1 MKKITTMV
9 ITISSQLLVVFV
21 FLFLL
26 FGTVGSNKNV
36 TIIANNNFN
45 KMADRTLVLFEEE
58 KKNETSLDD
67 TIVPLEDEDTKVNE
81 VVEEDKEE
89 EEIIVTPE
97 PNLFYDR
104 EVLQT
109 LTGTITGYGPDC
121 YGCSG
126 ITASGYDLHES
137 INYED
142 EEFGTV
148 RILAADRSIPFYS
161 IFRVSNIPNMD
172 PFIAVVLDTGGNVG
186 FNGKTLFDLAFAT
199 ENGDVIPKTSN
210 VTFEMLRSGK

>member
-9 ITISSQLLVVFV
+9 ITVSSQLLVVFV

-58 KKNETSLDD
+58 KK
-67 TIVPLEDEDTKVNE
+67 
-81 VVEEDKEE
+81 EEDKKVEVK
-89 EEIIVTPE
+89 EEIVVTPE

-104 EVLQT
+104 AVIKTEV
-109 LTGTITGYGPDC
+109 GTITGYGPDC
-121 YGCSG
+121 AGCSG
-126 ITASGYDLHES
+126 ITASGHNLHES
-137 INYED
+137 IYYND
-142 EEFGTV
+142 LEFGTV
-148 RILAADRSIPFYS
+148 RILAADKSIPFYS
-161 IFRVSNIPNMD
+161 IFRVSNIPGMD
-172 PFIAVVLDTGGNVG
+172 PFLAIVLDTGGNVG
-186 FNGKTLFDLAFAT
+186 YGKGTLFDLAHAN
-199 ENGDVIPKTSN
+199 EQNGVLPKTSN

>member
-9 ITISSQLLVVFV
+9 ITVSSQLLVVFV

-58 KKNETSLDD
+58 KE
-67 TIVPLEDEDTKVNE
+67 
-81 VVEEDKEE
+81 EEDKKVEVKE
-89 EEIIVTPE
+89 KIVVTPE

-104 EVLQT
+104 AVIKTEV
-109 LTGTITGYGPDC
+109 GTITGYGPDC
-121 YGCSG
+121 AGCSG
-126 ITASGYDLHES
+126 ITASGHNLHES
-137 INYED
+137 IYYND
-142 EEFGTV
+142 LEFGTV
-148 RILAADRSIPFYS
+148 RILAADKSIPFYS
-161 IFRVSNIPNMD
+161 IFRVSNIPGMD
-172 PFIAVVLDTGGNVG
+172 PFLAIVLDTGGNVG
-186 FNGKTLFDLAFAT
+186 YGKGTLFDLAHAN
-199 ENGDVIPKTSN
+199 EQNGVLPKTSN

>member
-9 ITISSQLLVVFV
+9 ITVSSQLLVVFV

-58 KKNETSLDD
+58 KKNESSTDD
-67 TIVPLEDEDTKVNE
+67 TKEKIV
-81 VVEEDKEE
+81 
-89 EEIIVTPE
+89 VTPE

-104 EVLQT
+104 AVIKTEV
-109 LTGTITGYGPDC
+109 GTITGYGPDC
-121 YGCSG
+121 AGCSG
-126 ITASGYDLHES
+126 ITASGHNLHES
-137 INYED
+137 IYYND
-142 EEFGTV
+142 LEFGTV
-148 RILAADRSIPFYS
+148 RILAADKSIPFYS
-161 IFRVSNIPNMD
+161 IFRVSNIPGMD
-172 PFIAVVLDTGGNVG
+172 PFLAIVLDTGGNVG
-186 FNGKTLFDLAFAT
+186 YGKGTLFDLAHAN
-199 ENGDVIPKTSN
+199 EQNGVLPKTSN

>member
-9 ITISSQLLVVFV
+9 ITVSSQLLVVFV

-58 KKNETSLDD
+58 KKNESSTDD
-67 TIVPLEDEDTKVNE
+67 TVVN
-81 VVEEDKEE
+81 
-89 EEIIVTPE
+89 PE

-104 EVLQT
+104 AVIKTEV
-109 LTGTITGYGPDC
+109 GTITGYGPDC
-121 YGCSG
+121 AGCSG
-126 ITASGYDLHES
+126 ITASGHNLHES
-137 INYED
+137 IYYND
-142 EEFGTV
+142 LEFGTV
-148 RILAADRSIPFYS
+148 RILAADKSIPFYS
-161 IFRVSNIPNMD
+161 IFRVSNIPGMD
-172 PFIAVVLDTGGNVG
+172 PFLAIVLDTGGNVG
-186 FNGKTLFDLAFAT
+186 YGKGTLFDLAHAN
-199 ENGDVIPKTSN
+199 EQNGVLPKTSN

>member
-9 ITISSQLLVVFV
+9 ITVSSQLLVVFV

-58 KKNETSLDD
+58 NKK
-67 TIVPLEDEDTKVNE
+67 VE
-81 VVEEDKEE
+81 VKEE
-89 EEIIVTPE
+89 IVVTPE

-104 EVLQT
+104 AVIKTEV
-109 LTGTITGYGPDC
+109 GTITGYGPDC
-121 YGCSG
+121 AGCSG
-126 ITASGYDLHES
+126 ITASGHNLHES
-137 INYED
+137 IYYND
-142 EEFGTV
+142 LEFGTV
-148 RILAADRSIPFYS
+148 RILAADKSIPFYS
-161 IFRVSNIPNMD
+161 IFRVSNIPGMD
-172 PFIAVVLDTGGNVG
+172 PFLAIVLDTGGNVG
-186 FNGKTLFDLAFAT
+186 YGKGTLFDLAHAN
-199 ENGDVIPKTSN
+199 EQNGVLPKTSN

>member
-9 ITISSQLLVVFV
+9 ITVSSQLLVVFV

-58 KKNETSLDD
+58 KKNESSTDD
-67 TIVPLEDEDTKVNE
+67 TV
-81 VVEEDKEE
+81 
-89 EEIIVTPE
+89 VTPE

-104 EVLQT
+104 AVIKTEV
-109 LTGTITGYGPDC
+109 GTITGYGPDC
-121 YGCSG
+121 AGCSG
-126 ITASGYDLHES
+126 ITASGHNLHES
-137 INYED
+137 IYYND
-142 EEFGTV
+142 LEFGTV
-148 RILAADRSIPFYS
+148 RILAADKSIPFYS
-161 IFRVSNIPNMD
+161 IFRVSNIPGMD
-172 PFIAVVLDTGGNVG
+172 PFLAIVLDTGGNVG
-186 FNGKTLFDLAFAT
+186 YGKGTLFDLAHAN
-199 ENGDVIPKTSN
+199 EQNGVLPKTSN

>member
-9 ITISSQLLVVFV
+9 ITVSSQLLVVFV

-58 KKNETSLDD
+58 KK
-67 TIVPLEDEDTKVNE
+67 VE
-81 VVEEDKEE
+81 VKEE
-89 EEIIVTPE
+89 IVVTPE

-104 EVLQT
+104 AVIKTEV
-109 LTGTITGYGPDC
+109 GTITGYGPDC
-121 YGCSG
+121 AGCSG
-126 ITASGYDLHES
+126 ITASGHNLHES
-137 INYED
+137 IYYND
-142 EEFGTV
+142 LEFGTV
-148 RILAADRSIPFYS
+148 RILAADKSIPFYS
-161 IFRVSNIPNMD
+161 IFRVSNIPGMD
-172 PFIAVVLDTGGNVG
+172 PFLAIVLDTGGNVG
-186 FNGKTLFDLAFAT
+186 YGKGTLFDLAHAN
-199 ENGDVIPKTSN
+199 EQNGVLPKTSN

>member
-9 ITISSQLLVVFV
+9 ITVSSQLLVVFV

-58 KKNETSLDD
+58 KKNEPSTDD
-67 TIVPLEDEDTKVNE
+67 TV
-81 VVEEDKEE
+81 
-89 EEIIVTPE
+89 VTPE

-104 EVLQT
+104 AVIKTEV
-109 LTGTITGYGPDC
+109 GTITGYGPDC
-121 YGCSG
+121 AGCSG
-126 ITASGYDLHES
+126 ITASGHNLHES
-137 INYED
+137 IYYND
-142 EEFGTV
+142 LEFGTV
-148 RILAADRSIPFYS
+148 RILAADKSIPFYS
-161 IFRVSNIPNMD
+161 IFRVSNIPGMD
-172 PFIAVVLDTGGNVG
+172 PFLAIVLDTGGNVG
-186 FNGKTLFDLAFAT
+186 YGKGTLFDLAHAN
-199 ENGDVIPKTSN
+199 EQNGVLPKTSN